1 MTRRVFYSFHYIPDN
16 WRASQVRNIGV
27 VEGNQAASDNGWETV
42 KRGGDAAI
50 ERWIDGQMDGRTC
63 TVVLIGSGTAKRKW
77 IDYEI
82 HKSWNSGK
90 GVVGIHIH
98 NLKDAQQNQSAKG
111 ANPFAHV
118 TMQRNNASLSSIVKT
133 YDPPYSDS
141 KQVYAHIEQNL
152 SSWIE
157 EAVKIRNSY

>member
-27 VEGNQAASDNGWETV
+27 VDGNQAATDNDWETV

-50 ERWIDGQMDGRTC
+50 ERWIDGQMSGRTC
-63 TVVLIGSGTAKRKW
+63 TVVLIGSDTAKRKW

-82 HKSWNSGK
+82 HKSWNSKK
-90 GVVGIHIH
+90 GVVGVHIH
-98 NLKDAQQNQSAKG
+98 NLKDATQNQSRKG
-111 ANPFAHV
+111 SNPFVHIRL
-118 TMQRNNASLSSIVKT
+118 QRDDASLSSIVKT

-141 KQVYAHIEQNL
+141 KLVYDYIKKNL
-152 SSWIE
+152 SAWIE
-157 EAVKIRNSY
+157 EAVQIRNAY

>member
-16 WRASQVRNIGV
+16 WRASQVRNIGAV
-27 VEGNQAASDNGWETV
+27 DGNQAATDNDWETV

-50 ERWIDGQMDGRTC
+50 ERWIDGQMSGRTC
-63 TVVLIGSGTAKRKW
+63 TVVLIGSETAKRKW

-82 HKSWNSGK
+82 HKSWNSKK

-98 NLKDAQQNQSAKG
+98 NLKDATQSQSRKG
-111 ANPFAHV
+111 SNPFGHIR
-118 TMQRNNASLSSIVKT
+118 MQRGDASLSSIVKT

-141 KQVYAHIEQNL
+141 KLAYDHIKQNL
-152 SSWIE
+152 SAWIE
-157 EAVKIRNSY
+157 ETVQIRNAY